1 MITLFVQ
8 IISLI
13 AYKLETHK
21 YHIVSLQSAAF
32 AWISDFQSFPPK
44 NKQRCMTHIYII
56 ARMVTL

>member
-32 AWISDFQSFPPK
+32 ARFQTFRAFRLK
-44 NKQRCMTHIYII
+44 TNND
-56 ARMVTL
+56 V